1 METEPEKVAAV
12 LHPPDGE
19 AWAEDPEMEPHAAVE
34 DAEAGARGVVAAG
47 TVVDA
52 DVPTHADLGI
62 D

>member
-1 METEPEKVAAV
+1 MAIAPWFPVQPPAGAAW
-12 LHPPDGE
+12 G
-19 AWAEDPEMEPHAAVE
+19 EDPVMLPHVAVE